1 MFLRMRCARPA
12 AFVALTALAACSES
26 GGITR
31 PEPPPVTP
39 PDALAAIPCT
49 VDVRA
54 RQMQC
59 ADAVAASGVR
69 GDRIFGGQRVN
80 VTLTSTNVTY
90 DAVTGIFGADVTV
103 QNLLV
108 QRMGSDGTTVS
119 GVKVFFA
126 SGPNA
131 TSGTG
136 LVEVRN
142 ADGIDTFTGSGQ
154 PYFYY
159 SGALPPNGTSAVKRW
174 EWNIPSSV
182 LTFAFTVYVSAPVV
196 PAIVAEMWPGGNRDV
211 YRMGID
217 GNDAVPLST
226 SLLTDANPTVA
237 QGTVVFTSYRDGNA
251 ELYSVSLRGGAE
263 TRLTTTTGINE
274 TTPALSPDATK
285 LAWAAGAPG
294 AITKIW
300 TGAGDATGAAVAVST
315 TGDAIESS
323 PNWKNSTQ
331 LAYTTS
337 AAGSADIYGLTVGA
351 PPPSLLAGG
360 SFADVEAAWS
370 PDGTRVAF
378 ASNRSGDTELYMY
391 TVASGTVTRL
401 TTRSGSDGAP
411 TWLKDGR
418 IVYTCTQ
425 VTTLRLCIMDPA
437 SPAGA
442 SLISTPYA
450 ANHAAAVRF

>member
-1 MFLRMRCARPA
+1 MRSARPA
-12 AFVALTALAACSES
+12 AFVALLILAACSES

-31 PEPPPVTP
+31 PEPPVITP

-54 RQMQC
+54 REMRC
-59 ADAVAASGVR
+59 ADAVAGSGVR

-90 DAVTGIFGADVTV
+90 DAGTGIFGADVTV

-108 QRMGSDGTTVS
+108 QRMGSDGTTVT

-159 SGALPPNGTSAVKRW
+159 PGALPPNATSAVKRW
-174 EWNIPSSV
+174 EWNIPSTV
-182 LTFAFTVYVSAPVV
+182 LTFAFTVYVSTPIV
-196 PAIVAEMWPGGNRDV
+196 PTIVAEMAPGGNRDV

-217 GNDAVPLST
+217 GNDVVALST
-226 SLLTDANPTVA
+226 SLLSDVNPSVA
-237 QGTVVFTSYRDGNA
+237 LGKVVFTSYRDGNA
-251 ELYSVSLRGGAE
+251 ELYSVPLRGGAE
-263 TRLTTTTGINE
+263 TRLTTTTTINE

-285 LAWAAGAPG
+285 LAWSAGAPG

-300 TGAGDATGAAVAVST
+300 TGAADATGATVAVSA

-323 PNWKNSTQ
+323 PNWKSATQ
-331 LAYTTS
+331 LAFTS
-337 AAGSADIYGLTVGA
+337 SAGGSADIYGLTLGGT
-351 PPPSLLAGG
+351 PSVLAGG
-360 SFADVEAAWS
+360 SSADVEGAWS

-378 ASNRSGDTELYMY
+378 ASNRSGDTELYIL
-391 TVASGTVTRL
+391 TVATNVVTRL
-401 TTRSGSDGAP
+401 TTRTGSDGAP
-411 TWLKDGR
+411 TWLADGR

-425 VTTLRLCIMDPA
+425 GAQFRLCIIDPA
-437 SPAGA
+437 NAAAGGTI
-442 SLISTPYA
+442 LNTPYQA
-450 ANHAAAVRF
+450 DHASAVRF